1 MIDSILVATQYLLA
15 LQFTW
20 IGLMPLSNP
29 RAGPPGVVPFLVIA
43 LGFVVVVSVL
53 VVSYGQGGTRLAGAA
68 GSAAGGTA
76 PVGDRTPDKYWKL
89 GLFYVNRDDPAVF
102 IEKRFGVGYTLNFGH
117 PGVWIGLAVL
127 VAVTVA
133 IALLAPSQHHP

>member
-1 MIDSILVATQYLLA
+1 
-15 LQFTW
+15 
-20 IGLMPLSNP
+20 
-29 RAGPPGVVPFLVIA
+29 
-43 LGFVVVVSVL
+43 
-53 VVSYGQGGTRLAGAA
+53 
-68 GSAAGGTA
+68 
-76 PVGDRTPDKYWKL
+76 
-89 GLFYVNRDDPAVF
+89 LFYVNRDDPALF